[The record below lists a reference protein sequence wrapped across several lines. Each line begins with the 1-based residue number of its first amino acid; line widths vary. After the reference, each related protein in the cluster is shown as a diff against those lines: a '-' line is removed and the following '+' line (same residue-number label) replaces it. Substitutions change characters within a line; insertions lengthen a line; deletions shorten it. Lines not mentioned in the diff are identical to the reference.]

1 MNQLPNVI
9 LIPKCL
15 PAALAT
21 ESTGVRN
28 AVSTYLALKSINPK
42 GVFTRLL
49 SQKRGLKKLVYKVD
63 NNIVIMAAKIC
74 KHSAKTVHNHID
86 WMLSEGL
93 ATADGEEI
101 RIASYDNFC
110 KHFGLHHSGRS
121 RYRVKPTHRKLSHIL
136 EIIPF
141 QEKKQQCKQTWKY
154 KVNKEPLLKRELQ
167 NVVGKETLSF
177 SGAVWNSQQHAI
189 LSRGIFLD
197 EDETFVLMQ
206 HRADFE
212 LNYKS
217 ISELYGYTG
226 KGSVA
231 YLKRKWSRGDVAQ
244 IKSRSIE
251 LDYELFRKSES
262 RKSGQKVAGKFGA
275 IVWNNRER
283 KVMFKTCDAIEVLNW
298 NEQNVQP
305 NEAEMWRNELA
316 QIFESAQAAK
326 KSA

>member
-1 MNQLPNVI
+1 MNDLPNVI

-28 AVSTYLALKSINPK
+28 AVSTYLALKAINQK
-42 GVFTRLL
+42 GVFTRVL
-49 SQKRGLKKLVYKVD
+49 SKKCGLKTPVYKVV
-63 NNIVIMAAKIC
+63 NSVVSMAAKLC
-74 KHSAKTVHNHID
+74 KHSTKTVHNHID

-93 ATADGEEI
+93 ATADGEEL

-121 RYRVKPTHRKLSHIL
+121 RYRVKPTHRKLAHIL
-136 EIIPF
+136 EIIPL
-141 QEKKQQCKQTWKY
+141 QEKKQQCKQTWKF
-154 KVNKEPLLKRELQ
+154 KVNKDPLLKRELQ
-167 NVVGKETLSF
+167 NVVGNKFASF

-244 IKSRSIE
+244 IISRSIE
-251 LDYELFRKSES
+251 LDYELFRKSEN
-262 RKSGQKVAGKFGA
+262 RKNGQKVAGKYGA
-275 IVWNNRER
+275 IIWNNQQR

-298 NEQNVQP
+298 NEYNVQP
-305 NEAEMWRNELA
+305 NEAEMWRKELA

-326 KSA
+326 KIA